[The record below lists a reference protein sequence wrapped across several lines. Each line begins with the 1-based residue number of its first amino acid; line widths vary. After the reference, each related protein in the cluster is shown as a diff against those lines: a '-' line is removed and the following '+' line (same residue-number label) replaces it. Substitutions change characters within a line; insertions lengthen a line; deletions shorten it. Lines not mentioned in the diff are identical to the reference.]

1 VTQPAYPHS
10 LLANSLLNSRANE
23 PVRTATIQQ
32 MQQTYG
38 NRAVRRYL
46 QRTKSADSLSVD
58 NNLPERIQ
66 STAGS
71 GSRLDTNTQQQL
83 EAGLGADVSGV
94 RVPTDGEGVSAFGS
108 TLAVQRQPPSKP
120 DSSGAAPSHVKWNK
134 GNDGGGTITKID
146 DKSGKTIWTVKRIE
160 INGLDPPVVVYI
172 SPQADKDLK
181 ASKDANAK
189 VAVALLLH
197 FHGNTGGDPRHGGTG
212 GEPGDPNAQ
221 FDNMAA
227 QLGNSGSKVIAVLPQ
242 ANPVKVPVKDK
253 DDKPVMKDDKPV
265 TKTRWTDFGNADK
278 NIGGY
283 LNDVFSKLKA
293 AEGWVGMPDYSGN
306 VVVTGHSAG
315 GPHVGKTL
323 TKGSL
328 QPTKV
333 IIFDAING
341 PNELEGMI
349 TWVWGELDKLLATLA
364 TAKNHDDEVKALSAA
379 PLFWAYYH
387 GPEIAPDKLG
397 IKGTATT
404 ASGFAK
410 GAPINNYSNLHG
422 RLKLAIEHWP
432 TSKAGEINKLD
443 PSARAALTDF
453 LTNNVQ
459 VIRIAGVEHE
469 ELVGKSKGIEKGLTK
484 VKVQP

>member
-1 VTQPAYPHS
+1 
-10 LLANSLLNSRANE
+10 
-23 PVRTATIQQ
+23 

-46 QRTKSADSLSVD
+46 QRTKSADSPSVD
-58 NNLPERIQ
+58 NNLSERIQ
-66 STAGS
+66 
-71 GSRLDTNTQQQL
+71 
-83 EAGLGADVSGV
+83 
-94 RVPTDGEGVSAFGS
+94 
-108 TLAVQRQPPSKP
+108 RQP
-120 DSSGAAPSHVKWNK
+120 PSHVKWNK

-160 INGLDPPVVVYI
+160 IKGLDPPVVVYI

-181 ASKDANAK
+181 DSKDANAK

-197 FHGNTGGDPRHGGTG
+197 FHGTTGGDPRYGGTG
-212 GEPGDPNAQ
+212 GEPGDPSAQ

-265 TKTRWTDFGNADK
+265 TSTRWTDFGNADK

-283 LNDVFSKLKA
+283 LNDVFAKLKA
-293 AEGWVGMPDYSGN
+293 AEGWVGTPDYSGN
-306 VVVTGHSAG
+306 VIVTGHSGG
-315 GPHVGKTL
+315 GPHVGKTV

-333 IIFDAING
+333 IMFDAING
-341 PNELEGMI
+341 PNELAGMI

-387 GPEIAPDKLG
+387 GAEIAPDKLG
-397 IKGTATT
+397 IKGTATK
-404 ASGFAK
+404 ASEFAK
-410 GAPINNYSNLHG
+410 GAPINNYPNLHG

-432 TSKAGEINKLD
+432 TSKAGEISKLS

-459 VIRIAGVEHE
+459 VIRIAGVGHE
-469 ELVGKSKGIEKGLTK
+469 ELVGKSEGIEKGLTK